1 MIFST
6 LVLSVFE
13 WASEIQGW
21 CKHRD
26 GGIHGRRRYWRGGI
40 WPGLCCLEV
49 YAKVDSPYNQKAM
62 NSLWLVTNTLQT
74 ISRCQSLIPSSS
86 QQATT
91 FHILI
96 LISWS
101 WQTFGTVK
109 GRSSFRWET
118 LPEMQS
124 PVRVCQVTN
133 MKSWSHEAH
142 FSKMIWQELIE
153 SDQMLSMMR
162 NKSYH
167 GLLVCSCFCHAQNAR
182 YEGFTSLD
190 QYLNLKQTSD
200 CQEFEDD
207 VCIDEVVRETAETR
221 PKHARTWNN
230 ILTWSNIWSLT
241 HKPIQT
247 PELLSLWLARGCVC
261 TLTRSRI
268 SAVHIFCH
276 QPPGCDGDA
285 CWSGSSK
292 TSTGVLPTVAYPTHE
307 LHPS

>member
-96 LISWS
+96 LSRLISWS
-101 WQTFGTVK
+101 WQTLGTVK
-109 GRSSFRWET
+109 GPSSFRWET

-124 PVRVCQVTN
+124 PIRVRLEVTN
-133 MKSWSHEAH
+133 MKSWSHEA
-142 FSKMIWQELIE
+142 S
-153 SDQMLSMMR
+153 
-162 NKSYH
+162 
-167 GLLVCSCFCHAQNAR
+167 LLQ
-182 YEGFTSLD
+182 
-190 QYLNLKQTSD
+190 
-200 CQEFEDD
+200 DD
-207 VCIDEVVRETAETR
+207 
-221 PKHARTWNN
+221 
-230 ILTWSNIWSLT
+230 LTGTHRIWSNVINDAKQILSWFVSFSL
-241 HKPIQT
+241 
-247 PELLSLWLARGCVC
+247 LLPC
-261 TLTRSRI
+261 TK
-268 SAVHIFCH
+268 C
-276 QPPGCDGDA
+276 
-285 CWSGSSK
+285 
-292 TSTGVLPTVAYPTHE
+292 
-307 LHPS
+307 